1 MSNFGL
7 NVSLTSNID
16 KKLRDVIDMENINN
30 RIWLPLSPPMEPIIL
45 IIKPFDYEKRKH
57 FMCKKI
63 LLIVKKF
70 KKIL

>member
-7 NVSLTSNID
+7 NVNLTSNID
-16 KKLRDVIDMENINN
+16 KKQRDVIDMENIDN

-57 FMCKKI
+57 FMYKKN
-63 LLIVKKF
+63 LINSQKV
-70 KKIL
+70 